1 MEKEIETLI
10 KDIDEKKMEQL
21 NTNLIKKH
29 KINILQDL
37 DLEKNELNHYLKVL
51 KNYRF
56 VDEIDEIKVGCY
68 IRWFNLKDIDKI
80 KLYNGGI
87 LTDIEN
93 IKHNVVL
100 KCKGF
105 KNNFFRLN
113 LNECILFQKITDE
126 ELFLIK
132 VLHYIKDI

>member
-1 MEKEIETLI
+1 MDREIVTLI
-10 KDIDEKKMEQL
+10 NDIEEKRMEQL
-21 NTNLIKKH
+21 DTNLIKKH
-29 KINILQDL
+29 KNNILQQ
-37 DLEKNELNHYLKVL
+37 LEVEKKELNHYLKVL

-68 IRWFNLKDIDKI
+68 IRWFNLKDTNKI
-80 KLYNGGI
+80 KLYNGAI

-93 IKHNVVL
+93 INNNVLL
-100 KCKGF
+100 KCKSF

-113 LNECILFQKITDE
+113 LNQCIVFQKLTEE

-132 VLHYIKDI
+132 VLHYIKDT